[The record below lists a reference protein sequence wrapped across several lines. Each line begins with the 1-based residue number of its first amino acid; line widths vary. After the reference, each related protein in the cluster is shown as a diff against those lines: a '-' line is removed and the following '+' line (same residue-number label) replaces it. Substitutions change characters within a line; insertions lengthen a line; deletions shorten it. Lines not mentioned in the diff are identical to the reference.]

1 MKEKILEQLKKS
13 KEYVS
18 GQELCRIFGVS
29 RTAVWK
35 CINRLQEEGYE
46 IEAVRNKGYRLI
58 SSPDVLTERE
68 IAPLLPEHM
77 ALRVFSEVDSTNEEA
92 KRLAVKENCH
102 GTLVIAE
109 KQTGGKGRRGR
120 SWESPAGSGI
130 WMTLVVQDDILPERA
145 SMLTLAAA
153 MAVREGI
160 ERATGLFCEI
170 KWPNDIVSEGKK
182 VCGILTEMSAEEGYV
197 HYIVIGIGINCNTEE
212 FPKEIAS
219 TASSIKL
226 LTGKPVHRADVVGCV
241 MQAFFRYYDRF
252 MVTQDMSLLKEEYD
266 FYLTN
271 RGREVLVLDAAGKY
285 KAKGIGLAD
294 DGALVIETEEGRKSI
309 YSGEVSVRGI
319 YGYSD

>member
-13 KEYVS
+13 TGYVS
-18 GQELCRIFGVS
+18 GQELCRTFGVS

-35 CINRLQEEGYE
+35 CINRLQEDGYR
-46 IEAVRNKGYRLI
+46 IEAVRNKGYHLI
-58 SSPDVLTERE
+58 SSPDVLTEGE

-77 ALRVFSEVDSTNEEA
+77 TLLVFEEVDSTNEEA
-92 KRLAVKENCH
+92 KRLAAKENCH

-120 SWESPAGSGI
+120 NWESPAGSGI
-130 WMTLVVQDDILPERA
+130 WMTLVIQDDILPERA
-145 SMLTLAAA
+145 SMLTLVAA

-160 ERATGLFCEI
+160 ENAAGLSCEI
-170 KWPNDIVSEGKK
+170 KWPNDIVSDGKK

-197 HYIVIGIGINCNTEE
+197 HYIAIGIGINCNMES
-212 FPKEIAS
+212 FPTEIAA

-226 LTGKPVHRADVVGCV
+226 ITGRAVHRADVVGCV

-252 MVTQDMSLLKEEYD
+252 KVTHDMRLLKEEYD
-266 FYLTN
+266 SYLIN
-271 RGREVLVLDAAGKY
+271 RGRGVLVLDSSGEY
-285 KAKGIGLAD
+285 KANGIGLAD
-294 DGALVIETEEGRKSI
+294 DGALVIETEGERKSI

-319 YGYSD
+319 YGYAD

>member
-13 KEYVS
+13 TGYVS
-18 GQELCRIFGVS
+18 GQELCRTFGVS

-35 CINRLQEEGYE
+35 CIGRLQEEGYR
-46 IEAVRNKGYRLI
+46 IEAVRNKGYHLV
-58 SSPDVLTERE
+58 SAPDILTESE

-77 ALRVFSEVDSTNEEA
+77 GLMALQEVDSTNEEA
-92 KRLAVKENCH
+92 KRLAAKGNCH

-120 SWESPAGSGI
+120 NWESPAGSGI
-130 WMTLVVQDDILPERA
+130 WMTLIIQDAILPERA
-145 SMLTLAAA
+145 SMLTLIAA

-160 ERATGLFCEI
+160 QKATGLSCEI
-170 KWPNDIVSEGKK
+170 KWPNDIVSDGKK

-197 HYIVIGIGINCNTEE
+197 HYIVIGIGINCNTES
-212 FPKEIAS
+212 FPAEIAS

-226 LTGKPVHRADVVGCV
+226 LTGRPVRRADIVGYV
-241 MQAFFRYYDRF
+241 MQAFSRYYDRF
-252 MVTQDMSLLKEEYD
+252 KITQDMNLLKEEYD
-266 FYLTN
+266 SFLTN
-271 RGREVLVLDAAGKY
+271 RGRDLLVLDPAGEY
-285 KAKGIGLAD
+285 RAKGVGLAD

-319 YGYSD
+319 YGYAD